1 MAKSKSGGVPTTT
14 IRLGGSKYTL
24 RLSFAAFAEVERR
37 TRVNM
42 LTTPL
47 HRLNVEQLTTLV
59 WAAIEHKG
67 EPKDKI
73 SIQEVQE
80 LMGPHNTRTIQQAVI
95 DAVNESLPD
104 SDPEEDAE
112 TAEGN
117 ESAA

>member
-1 MAKSKSGGVPTTT
+1 MAKSKSGGVPTTS
-14 IRLGGSKYTL
+14 IRLGGTKYTL

-47 HRLNVEQLTTLV
+47 NRLDVSQLTTLV

-73 SIQEVQE
+73 TLSEVQN
-80 LMGPHNTRTIQQAVI
+80 LMGPHNTMTIHQAII
-95 DAVNESLPD
+95 DAVNEALPD
-104 SDPEEDAE
+104 ADDSDDEPE

-117 ESAA
+117 AA